1 MINIPVSVGEVVD
14 KISILQIKMNKIK
27 DPSKLKLV
35 SKELKLLVDISQ
47 EWLVRYDLDELLAQ
61 LKHVNGEL
69 WDVEDKLRIMERDK
83 QFDEEFVALARA
95 VYHLND
101 KRFSLKNEVNQ
112 MVNSTIK
119 EVKDYVNY
127 NDQG

>member
-1 MINIPVSVGEVVD
+1 M
-14 KISILQIKMNKIK
+14 
-27 DPSKLKLV
+27 
-35 SKELKLLVDISQ
+35 DISQ
-47 EWLVRYDLDELLAQ
+47 EWLIRYDLDELLAQ